1 MSMGCHLHTAK
12 DLRSCMRTK
21 RRFFTAFRMTGLFRR
36 STAILRI
43 SDAGSGV
50 ACNSSEPALLFTAHC
65 LLRAQKR
72 PFSAKAKNGLFKSSF
87 FYSYAA
93 IQRPETLL
101 LPG

>member
-1 MSMGCHLHTAK
+1 MHENETQVLHCVQN
-12 DLRSCMRTK
+12 D
-21 RRFFTAFRMTGLFRR
+21 RFVQEEHGYSVNFRR
-36 STAILRI
+36 RKRVT
-43 SDAGSGV
+43 
-50 ACNSSEPALLFTAHC
+50 CNFSEPALLFTAHC